1 MSENYYESH
10 KGEWQWQDGDYTV
23 TRTTTWS
30 GPGCHDGCGV
40 LYYTDKDGK
49 LVKVEGDP
57 DNPFNQGTLCMRCLE
72 MPEYVNNPTRL
83 GHPMKLSLI
92 HISEPT
98 RPY

>member
-57 DNPFNQGTLCMRCLE
+57 DNPFNQGTLCMRCQDRKS
-72 MPEYVNNPTRL
+72 VV
-83 GHPMKLSLI
+83 
-92 HISEPT
+92 
-98 RPY
+98 